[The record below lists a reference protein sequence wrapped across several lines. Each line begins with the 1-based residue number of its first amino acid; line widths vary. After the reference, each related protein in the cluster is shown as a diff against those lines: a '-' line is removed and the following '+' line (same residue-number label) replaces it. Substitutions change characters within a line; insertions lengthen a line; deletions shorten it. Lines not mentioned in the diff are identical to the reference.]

1 MLDEGSDQL
10 ACTVSIIA
18 VHSDVLLCDVTA
30 SPSSSGPDM
39 PPMVTVEPGTAVHVP
54 LPGDVYAV
62 NVVAERATSR
72 WAGTAP
78 AGMERCTVVVPP
90 AVDRNDTTM
99 PLPGVTNRA

>member
-39 PPMVTVEPGTAVHVP
+39 PPMVTVEPGTGVHVP

-62 NVVAERATSR
+62 NVVAERATFR
-72 WAGTAP
+72 
-78 AGMERCTVVVPP
+78 
-90 AVDRNDTTM
+90 
-99 PLPGVTNRA
+99 